1 MVDVVLYFEGERHQ
15 AFRILRGVKNR
26 FGSTNE
32 IGIFQMGD
40 TGLREVTN
48 PSALFLGERPL
59 GVAGSVVTAAME
71 GTRPVLVELQAL
83 VTPSSLATPRRMTS
97 GLENGRIAMILAV
110 LEKRLGMQLQFQDTY
125 VNVVGGVRVQEPAC
139 DLALAIA
146 LVSSFRDR
154 APHPRDLVIGEVGLA
169 GEVRGVSRADARVR
183 EAVKLGFRR
192 CILPK
197 SNLSAGMHCTD
208 IELIGVAS
216 VADALDAVLG

>member
-40 TGLREVTN
+40 TGLREVNN

-97 GLENGRIAMILAV
+97 GLDNGRIAMILAV

-125 VNVVGGVRVQEPAC
+125 VNVVGGVKVQEPAC
-139 DLALAIA
+139 DLALATAI
-146 LVSSFRDR
+146 VSSFRNR
-154 APHPRDLVIGEVGLA
+154 APHPRDLIIGEVGLA
-169 GEVRGVSRADARVR
+169 GEVRGVSRADSRVR

-192 CILPK
+192 CILPQ
-197 SNLSAGMHCTD
+197 SNLRAGLQHAE
-208 IELIGVAS
+208 IELIGVTS
-216 VADALDAVLG
+216 VAEALEAVLG